1 MHSHVSLALFFFF
14 FFFFFSPRTYYYY
27 STNRYELKP
36 VKHAAALGAST

>member
-1 MHSHVSLALFFFF
+1 MHSHVSLALF
-14 FFFFFSPRTYYYY
+14 YYYY